1 MGQLFNMTNIPEI
14 FWFAVIYIFIG
25 LVVQF
30 LEPVKREMSREDLS
44 IAFLETRGKISAAKR
59 LTYQIVV
66 VVLLAFIW
74 PLVIYWIAKDSW
86 RGS

>member
-1 MGQLFNMTNIPEI
+1 MANIPDI
-14 FWFAVIYIFIG
+14 LWVAFIYVLIG
-25 LVVQF
+25 FLVQF

-59 LTYQIVV
+59 LAYQIVV
-66 VVLLAFIW
+66 VVLLSFIW

-86 RGS
+86 RGP

>member
-1 MGQLFNMTNIPEI
+1 MNNIPEI
-14 FWFAVIYIFIG
+14 FWFAVIYTLIG
-25 LVVQF
+25 LLVQF

-59 LTYQIVV
+59 LAYQIVV
-66 VVLLAFIW
+66 VVLLSFIW

-86 RGS
+86 RGP